1 MEWDK
6 PKPKAGGAGDE
17 LAGNCK
23 HAVGDGK
30 HREKGREADEGAA
43 EAADGGDIGMEQ
55 GRITCRICFEEE

>member
-30 HREKGREADEGAA
+30 HRENGREVDEGAA
-43 EAADGGDIGMEQ
+43 EAADGGDIGVEQ